1 MSKLTSAFTA
11 RRFTP
16 YVQGG
21 LIRAY
26 KVMGLLAL
34 TGLLIGLICFIT
46 LNLFYLVNRSW
57 VRPVALS
64 PTHSSVLNAMGTL
77 SRESAQRDELMSE
90 REQLKAELA
99 GIERILELN
108 ADFQKEFES
117 AARVS
122 TPGAGS
128 AQVYE
133 ALVARRAYGESV
145 IERERSIA
153 RKQVIGRR
161 IERLDSSIARYDKLV
176 HEIQSS
182 AYITATEKKVTVAFV
197 PYENLDNVEPGMPI
211 YACRWG
217 LVMCREVGVVRT
229 QLSGEVTDSHPQSGS
244 SMRGV
249 MVEINLDDRD
259 AAGEKALFVGKK
271 PFWIL

>member
-1 MSKLTSAFTA
+1 MSKLTSSFAA

-16 YVQGG
+16 YLQGG

-26 KVMGLLAL
+26 KVMGLVAL
-34 TGLLIGLICFIT
+34 TGILIGLICFVT
-46 LNLFYLVNRSW
+46 VNLFYLVNRSW

-64 PTHSSVLNAMGTL
+64 PTHSSVLSAMTTL
-77 SRESAQRDELMSE
+77 SSESAQRDELMSE

-99 GIERILELN
+99 GIERILQLN
-108 ADFQKEFES
+108 ADFQKEFET
-117 AARVS
+117 AAMTT
-122 TPGAGS
+122 TPGARS
-128 AQVYE
+128 AQIYE

-145 IERERSIA
+145 IERERSAA
-153 RKQVIGRR
+153 RKLVIGRR
-161 IERLDSSIARYDKLV
+161 IERLDASIARYDRLI
-176 HEIQSS
+176 HELQSS

-197 PYENLDNVEPGMPI
+197 PYENLDNVDAGMPI

-217 LVMCREVGVVRT
+217 LVLCREVGVVRSK
-229 QLSGEVTDSHPQSGS
+229 LSGEVTDNHPQSGS

-249 MVEINLDDRD
+249 MVEIDLDDRE
-259 AAGEKALFVGKK
+259 AAGEEALFVGKK